1 MPAPHLHTPRLL
13 LRPLAPSDE
22 RFYRGL
28 YADPVVMRHVAAPLA
43 PAATLRAFRVVL
55 EQLAADP
62 PLARYWILCPRAGD
76 DDLGL
81 MAWVQDRDDAGSAE
95 VGVLLV
101 AAAECRGYA
110 TEALA
115 ALADA
120 VFAGPAQRR
129 LWTRH
134 ARDNGPA
141 VGLMRKLGFAPMADA
156 DGGPAPLRWQLE
168 RQAWLARQ
176 GPVFASLPANC

>member
-1 MPAPHLHTPRLL
+1 MADEMRTPRLH

-22 RFYRGL
+22 RLYCGL
-28 YADPVVMRHVAAPLA
+28 YTDPVVMRHVAEPLA
-43 PAATLRAFRVVL
+43 PEAAQRAFRAVL
-55 EQLAADP
+55 RQLAADP
-62 PLARYWILCPRAGD
+62 PQSRYWILSPRAGG

-81 MAWVQDRDDAGSAE
+81 MAWVPDRDDAGSAE

-101 AAAECRGYA
+101 GPAECRGYA
-110 TEALA
+110 TEAIA

-120 VFAGPAQRR
+120 VFAQPAQRR

-134 ARDNGPA
+134 ARGNGPA
-141 VGLMRKLGFAPMADA
+141 SGLMRKLGFESMADA

-176 GPVFASLPANC
+176 GPAFASLPANC